1 MRIAIA
7 TFLFSLFISFGC
19 FAQKGSGFLP
29 GYYYDING
37 QKVSGLINRYP
48 AGKGIEKNEG
58 FIEFKDSE
66 TARPQRLS
74 ASMIH
79 GFVIARDS
87 FVIAHA
93 PQNGGVWTKNEL
105 DFVKVVIDGTTKL
118 YMVSGGSAGGGG
130 IGGSGIRPSI
140 GTGIGTGGLGLGGGI
155 GITIGGG
162 NRSNGGSEY
171 TAYYYGENT
180 TTMEPL
186 NKGTFVEVMTDVM
199 GDEPDVVEKIRS
211 GIFNINNVDG
221 CIKYYNTMEAAH
233 KKTGN

>member
-1 MRIAIA
+1 MRIFVVV
-7 TFLFSLFISFGC
+7 FLFSLLIRFSS
-19 FAQKGSGFLP
+19 FAQKGSGFSP
-29 GYYYDING
+29 GFYYDVNG
-37 QKVSGLINRYP
+37 QKVPGLINRYP
-48 AGKGIEKNEG
+48 AGKGIEKNES

-66 TARPQRLS
+66 KARPQRLS

-79 GFVIARDS
+79 NFVIGRDS

-93 PQNGGVWTKNEL
+93 PQHGGVWTKNEL

-118 YMVSGGSAGGGG
+118 YMVSGGSAGNGG

-140 GTGIGTGGLGLGGGI
+140 GTGIGTGGVGLGGGI

-162 NRSNGGSEY
+162 NRGNNGSEY

-180 TTMEPL
+180 TTMEAL

-199 GDEPDVVEKIRS
+199 GDEPDVVEKIRT

-221 CIKYYNTMEAAH
+221 CVKYYKTMETAH
-233 KKTGN
+233 KKAIQ